1 MDVVCIWGATAADSG
16 RGAMFIQ
23 TYLWIFDSLHQCGRA
38 MRAARSHWA
47 DARRIVDVRHKT
59 EGVGVVAEEVTLNS
73 AHTRPLSASRP
84 ITRGSQ
90 AASRHPSNHVYR
102 GDPPR
107 ARMSCRVFYSISCP
121 IDGIDNDRGEMI
133 EFTGP
138 MSFISASSGL
148 LPSLTA
154 DIADT

>member
-1 MDVVCIWGATAADSG
+1 
-16 RGAMFIQ
+16 
-23 TYLWIFDSLHQCGRA
+23 

-73 AHTRPLSASRP
+73 AHTSPLSASRP

-102 GDPPR
+102 GGPTE
-107 ARMSCRVFYSISCP
+107 
-121 IDGIDNDRGEMI
+121 GTNEM
-133 EFTGP
+133 P
-138 MSFISASSGL
+138 CVL
-148 LPSLTA
+148 LHLMPNRWH
-154 DIADT
+154 